1 MKLTRGTSKGT
12 GTGTAPHAAS
22 CTAELNV
29 ARVTQSAPLQLAQ
42 SAGGNMSVARWR
54 NPPVHTQLDPPDRHL
69 LIFHQRG
76 STAIEARIGNH
87 VKGSGSRIGSVTMVP
102 AGTPS
107 QWHLHGSCDVI
118 HVYLNAGCLRAA
130 TGHLLSLA
138 PVFSQQD
145 AWLTHWFGMLSM
157 EMTAHQQ
164 SGLAIAPLLADEFE
178 GLLISHLSS
187 TTLKAP
193 QPRGGLPGGALRRID
208 EFLNEHLNDDLRL
221 ADLAAA
227 ACLSQSHFIRAF
239 RQSVGRTPWQYV
251 LDRRLAAAEQLL
263 LQGMG
268 AADAARTTG
277 LGTGIRVSRLY
288 RQRRGVSLAALGVR
302 TFS

>member
-1 MKLTRGTSKGT
+1 MKPAQ
-12 GTGTAPHAAS
+12 GTGTAPHTAS
-22 CTAELNV
+22 CTAELAV
-29 ARVTQSAPLQLAQ
+29 AHVTQSAPLQQAQ

-76 STAIEARIGNH
+76 STAIEACIGNH

-107 QWHLHGSCDVI
+107 QWHLHGSCEVI
-118 HVYLNAGCLRAA
+118 HVYLNAKSLRDAN
-130 TGHLLSLA
+130 GHLLALT
-138 PVFSQQD
+138 PVFARQD
-145 AWLTHWFGMLSM
+145 AWLSHWFGMLSM

-164 SGLAIAPLLADEFE
+164 SRLAIAPLLADEFE

-187 TTLKAP
+187 TTGRAA

-208 EFLNEHLNDDLRL
+208 EFLSEHLSDDLCL
-221 ADLAAA
+221 ADLAAT
-227 ACLSQSHFIRAF
+227 ACLSKSHFIRAF
-239 RQSVGRTPWQYV
+239 RQSVGCTPWQYV
-251 LDRRLAAAEQLL
+251 LDLRLEASEQLL
-263 LQGMG
+263 LQGMA

-277 LGTGIRVSRLY
+277 LGTGTRISRLY
-288 RQRRGVSLAALGVR
+288 RQRRGVALATLGVR
-302 TFS
+302 SFS